1 MEGAD
6 RFMLFGLLLVGLAM
20 ALGILAILLGF

>member
-6 RFMLFGLLLVGLAM
+6 RFMLFALLLVGLAM
-20 ALGILAILLGF
+20 ALGILAILLGL

>member
-6 RFMLFGLLLVGLAM
+6 RFMLFALLLVGAAM
-20 ALGILAILLGF
+20 ALGILAILLGL